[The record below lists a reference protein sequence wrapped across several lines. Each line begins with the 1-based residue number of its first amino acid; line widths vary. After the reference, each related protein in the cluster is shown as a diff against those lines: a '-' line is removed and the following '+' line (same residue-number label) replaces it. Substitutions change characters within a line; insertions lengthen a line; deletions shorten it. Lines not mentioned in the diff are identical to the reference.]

1 MGILDRDLQ
10 EVDLRKQ
17 DAYRLMATYNQK
29 TGEQFFDWVKVVP
42 EGNVMLHESLRR
54 LRTKQLPAAVR
65 DGQKDLLP
73 PLVVAV
79 NKVSGAKTVHFAS
92 DRDKTEENIKK
103 VDEMKSRILAEH
115 TKFSVR
121 FLEKGK
127 TSTFDDVTTDA
138 ERQAVL
144 WDSIPDEELFQ
155 TPSNYMEDIMRREI
169 LEARMRRAKGGFER
183 ARYRHFLGY
192 D

>member
-1 MGILDRDLQ
+1 MHILDRDLQ
-10 EVDLRKQ
+10 EVDLRRQ
-17 DAYRLMATYNQK
+17 DAYRLMATYNQE

-54 LRTKQLPAAVR
+54 LRAKQLPEAQR
-65 DGQKDLLP
+65 KNLKDLLP

-79 NKVSGAKTVHFAS
+79 NKVNGAKTVHFAS

-115 TKFSVR
+115 TKFSTR
-121 FLEKGK
+121 FLERNR
-127 TSTFDDVTTDA
+127 TSTFDDLTTDA

-144 WDSIPDEELFQ
+144 WDSIPDEELFE
-155 TPSNYMEDIMRREI
+155 TPSNYMEDILRREI
-169 LEARMRRAKGGFER
+169 LEARMRVSSGFTR

>member
-17 DAYRLMATYNQK
+17 DAYRLMATYNQE

-54 LRTKQLPAAVR
+54 LRAKQLPEAQR
-65 DGQKDLLP
+65 KNLKDLLP

-79 NKVSGAKTVHFAS
+79 NKVNGAKTVHFAS

-115 TKFSVR
+115 TKFSSR
-121 FLEKGK
+121 FLERNR

-144 WDSIPDEELFQ
+144 WDSIPDEELFE
-155 TPSNYMEDIMRREI
+155 TPSNYMEDILRREI
-169 LEARMRRAKGGFER
+169 LEARMRTSSGFTR

>member
-1 MGILDRDLQ
+1 MDILDRDLKD
-10 EVDLRKQ
+10 VDMRKQ
-17 DAYRLMATYNQK
+17 DAYRLMATYNQE

-54 LRTKQLPAAVR
+54 LRAKQLPKAQR
-65 DGQKDLLP
+65 GNLKDLLP
-73 PLVVAV
+73 PLIVAV
-79 NKVSGAKTVHFAS
+79 SKVGTAKTVLFAS
-92 DRDKTEENIKK
+92 DRDKTEENVKK
-103 VDEMKSRILAEH
+103 VEEMQSRILAEH

-121 FLEKGK
+121 FIERGR
-127 TSTFDDVTTDA
+127 TSTFDDITTDA

-144 WDSIPDEELFQ
+144 WASIPDEELFE
-155 TPSNYMEDIMRREI
+155 TPKNYMEDILRREI
-169 LEARMRRAKGGFER
+169 LEARMRQAPAGYTR

>member
-17 DAYRLMATYNQK
+17 DAYRLMATYNQE
-29 TGEQFFDWVKVVP
+29 TGEQFFDWVKVAQ

-54 LRTKQLPAAVR
+54 LRAKQMPEAQRENLKV
-65 DGQKDLLP
+65 LLP

-92 DRDKTEENIKK
+92 DRDKTEENVKK
-103 VDEMKSRILAEH
+103 VEEMTPRILAEH

-121 FLEKGK
+121 FLENGR
-127 TSTFDDVTTDA
+127 TSTFDDLTTDA

-144 WDSIPDEELFQ
+144 WDSIPDEELFE
-155 TPSNYMEDIMRREI
+155 TPSNYMEDILRREI
-169 LEARMRRAKGGFER
+169 LEARMRQAPSGYTR

>member
-1 MGILDRDLQ
+1 M
-10 EVDLRKQ
+10 
-17 DAYRLMATYNQK
+17 
-29 TGEQFFDWVKVVP
+29 EQFFDWVKVAQ

-54 LRTKQLPAAVR
+54 LRAKQLPAAVR
-65 DGQKDLLP
+65 DSQKDLLP

-79 NKVSGAKTVHFAS
+79 NKVSGAKTIHFAS

-103 VDEMKSRILAEH
+103 VDEMKPRILAEH

-121 FLEKGK
+121 FIEKGK

-144 WDSIPDEELFQ
+144 WDSIPDEELFE
-155 TPSNYMEDIMRREI
+155 TPSNYMEDILRREI
-169 LEARMRRAKGGFER
+169 LEARMRKAPSGFTR